1 MIIFGIDPGI
11 SGAICVFKE
20 GRVIEVYEM
29 PTMIDG
35 KKNKRQVNGAEVT
48 NIFIKEMSNLK
59 FHEREPIEK
68 ASHVDNLEDRA
79 KVVVEHVTAMP
90 GQGVTSMFNFGQ
102 SFGVLKGICA
112 ALKLPIYFVRP
123 VKWKKYFNLIK
134 TNKDASRTKV
144 IEIFPY
150 ISSKISRKK
159 DSNKADSI
167 LIAKYFEE
175 TQNV

>member
-1 MIIFGIDPGI
+1 MLIIGIDPGI
-11 SGAICVFKE
+11 TGAICFFE
-20 GRVIEVYEM
+20 NGEVKDIIEM
-29 PTMIDG
+29 PNMADG
-35 KKNKRQVNGAEVT
+35 KKNKRQINGPQIYNEISARIIDFPKKDV
-48 NIFIKEMSNLK
+48 LVV
-59 FHEREPIEK
+59 IEQV
-68 ASHVDNLEDRA
+68 S
-79 KVVVEHVTAMP
+79 AMP

-102 SFGVLKGICA
+102 SFGVIKGICSA
-112 ALKLPIYFVRP
+112 MQLSMHFVRP

-175 TQNV
+175 THNT

>member
-1 MIIFGIDPGI
+1 MIIFGIDPGV
-11 SGAICVFKE
+11 SGAICALKK
-20 GRVIEVYEM
+20 GKIIDVYEM

-48 NIFIKEMSNLK
+48 NIFLKEINNQQKEEFSNK
-59 FHEREPIEK
+59 QTF
-68 ASHVDNLEDRA
+68 EDSA

-102 SFGVLKGICA
+102 SFGVIKGVCA

-123 VKWKKYFNLIK
+123 TKWKKHFNLIK

-144 IEIFPY
+144 IEIYPN
-150 ISSKISRKK
+150 ISSKLSRKK
-159 DSNKADSI
+159 DSNKADAI
-167 LIAKYFEE
+167 LIARYFND
-175 TQNV
+175 TQV